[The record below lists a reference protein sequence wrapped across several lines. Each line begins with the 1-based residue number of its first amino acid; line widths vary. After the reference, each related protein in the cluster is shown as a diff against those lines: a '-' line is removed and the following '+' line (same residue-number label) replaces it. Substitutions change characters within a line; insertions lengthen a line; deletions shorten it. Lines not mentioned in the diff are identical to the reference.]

1 MLERSISPIMNSR
14 LKPCWVS
21 PQCARSWLQCSI
33 LTPFNNF
40 ISHKKFRNTIFFLRN
55 SKQRSELLLL
65 LLLVATTKNVFLS
78 FSVTPDV
85 VVAVVVDVSSRNART
100 SRVGESPAHK
110 KSLHDSSGAWSREGE
125 KRSNLPSISLHL
137 SARGGLSRFKTI
149 QVLSPWLPTSERAR
163 SCCVSARSG
172 QAGRLR
178 HEARARE
185 WWAEVEVTR
194 KVNWKCLG
202 KRERMG
208 KKENPPPPSL
218 GKALGWKMEGKSW
231 EPSSRKPSSSYP
243 RCHFASFLVN
253 TVTVSMLNNLL
264 MISIWKDWRFGKALF
279 NQLSYND
286 SKWNSGF

>member
-40 ISHKKFRNTIFFLRN
+40 ISHKKIRNTIFFLRN

-137 SARGGLSRFKTI
+137 TARGGLSRFKTI
-149 QVLSPWLPTSERAR
+149 QVLSPWLPASERAR
-163 SCCVSARSG
+163 SCCVSAQSG

-178 HEARARE
+178 HEARARVMSRSRSDE
-185 WWAEVEVTR
+185 KSELEMSWEER
-194 KVNWKCLG
+194 KN
-202 KRERMG
+202 G
-208 KKENPPPPSL
+208 KK
-218 GKALGWKMEGKSW
+218 GKSPTPLFW
-231 EPSSRKPSSSYP
+231 KSFGMEDGRKKLRTKFPK
-243 RCHFASFLVN
+243 
-253 TVTVSMLNNLL
+253 T
-264 MISIWKDWRFGKALF
+264 
-279 NQLSYND
+279 
-286 SKWNSGF
+286 